1 MSETDATATDD
12 APAQEAETVTTPEP
26 APKDDAAK
34 APEPKVFDEDYVKQL
49 RAEAAKHRSEA
60 KKAAD
65 ELEKLRRAAMS
76 EQERAIAEATDAGY
90 KRALSEIG
98 SRLVDA
104 EIKAA
109 AAGRFTEGQMTVLLQ
124 GLNRTAFLADD
135 GTVDVK
141 SVQAF
146 VEGLA
151 PAPPEPK
158 MPGFP
163 DLGQGAR
170 SAAPPLNGDPL
181 LRDLKQKLGIA

>member
-1 MSETDATATDD
+1 MSETDTTTTDD
-12 APAQEAETVTTPEP
+12 APTQEVETPTPP
-26 APKDDAAK
+26 ASEDDAAK
-34 APEPKVFDEDYVKQL
+34 APEPKMFDEDYVKQL

-65 ELEKLRRAAMS
+65 ELDKLRRAAMT

-98 SRLVDA
+98 TKLVDA

-109 AAGRFTEGQMTVLLQ
+109 AAGRFTDGQMGVLLQ
-124 GLNRTAFLADD
+124 GLNRAAFLAVD
-135 GTVDVK
+135 GSVDVK

-146 VEGLA
+146 VDGLA
-151 PAPPEPK
+151 PKQPEPTV
-158 MPGFP
+158 PGFP

-170 SAAPPLNGDPL
+170 SSGQPLNGDPL
-181 LRDLKQKLGIA
+181 LRDLKHKLGIA